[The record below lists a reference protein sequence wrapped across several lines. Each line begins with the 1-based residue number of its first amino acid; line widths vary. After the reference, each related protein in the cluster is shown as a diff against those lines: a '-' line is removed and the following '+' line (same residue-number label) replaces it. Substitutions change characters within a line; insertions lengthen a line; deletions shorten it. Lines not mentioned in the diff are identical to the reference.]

1 MDYATLERDEFDAVV
16 TGELT
21 HYALWLEGGL
31 DSLLCDYFLGE
42 TPRRADF
49 LRLLLQ
55 REGLSFQDKLG
66 IVRAMLPLFGEHA
79 ESVDL
84 PDLLKRVDEFRML
97 RNALAHGRDV
107 SEPGA
112 GFQISIEV
120 ISRSGKEKIITITP
134 ESHAEKMRK
143 LEELLEAVQN
153 ARKHLREKCGRG

>member
-55 REGLSFQDKLG
+55 REGCPSKTSSGLYERCYPCLG
-66 IVRAMLPLFGEHA
+66 NMQSPLTCPTF
-79 ESVDL
+79 
-84 PDLLKRVDEFRML
+84 
-97 RNALAHGRDV
+97 
-107 SEPGA
+107 
-112 GFQISIEV
+112 
-120 ISRSGKEKIITITP
+120 
-134 ESHAEKMRK
+134 
-143 LEELLEAVQN
+143 
-153 ARKHLREKCGRG
+153 

>member
-1 MDYATLERDEFDAVV
+1 
-16 TGELT
+16 
-21 HYALWLEGGL
+21 
-31 DSLLCDYFLGE
+31 
-42 TPRRADF
+42 
-49 LRLLLQ
+49 
-55 REGLSFQDKLG
+55 
-66 IVRAMLPLFGEHA
+66 MLPLFGEHA